1 MTTPKIETLKANMT
15 VLYTDDYT
23 ILYSYN
29 TPVACMELETGKYYR
44 TTLNHSVTTSK
55 HINQWLH
62 GKVAE
67 SIDQHFFSDLS
78 C

>member
-55 HINQWLH
+55 HINQWLN
-62 GKVAE
+62 GKPYE
-67 SIDQHFFSDLS
+67 YKEQTFFTLGLS
-78 C
+78 